1 MGRSMSQIDLAAATW
16 LEIGILAA
24 ERGDRARAVSALTA
38 ISDSDWEAI
47 RARVGDG
54 LFAAFTAPLSGLTDP
69 DDFDRHADEA
79 LALLA
84 PPQLARPL
92 PGGREPR

>member
-1 MGRSMSQIDLAAATW
+1 MSQIDLAVATW

-24 ERGDRARAVSALTA
+24 EVGDRARAVSALTA
-38 ISDSDWEAI
+38 ISDEDWESI

-54 LFAAFTAPLSGLTDP
+54 LFAVFTAPLSAP
-69 DDFDRHADEA
+69 AEPQDFDRHADQA

-84 PPQLARPL
+84 PPQRARPL
-92 PGGREPR
+92 SGGRIPQ

>member
-1 MGRSMSQIDLAAATW
+1 MSQIDLAAATW
-16 LEIGILAA
+16 LEIGVMAA
-24 ERGDRARAVSALTA
+24 EAGDRARAVSALTA
-38 ISDSDWEAI
+38 ISDEDWESI

-54 LFAAFTAPLSGLTDP
+54 LFAAFTAPLSAPAEP

-92 PGGREPR
+92 SSGREPR